1 MSVSL
6 QEKKGVYYAVFRVVD
21 INGETKQKWV
31 STKVPV
37 KRGNKREAQRA
48 AQEIAGKFEEGKI
61 VAYPRT
67 PFWQWLETWL
77 EQKENEV
84 DRITFQ
90 GYASYYRNHIGP
102 YFKQHNVTLNDI
114 SPQDIQLYYN
124 RKAQK
129 PGEHVKGKLSG
140 KSLHD
145 HHIVIRGALQ
155 DAVKKNIIPYNPADR
170 VTLPKKQKYVG
181 NFYTQEQSKALLG
194 AIKGTVIEYIVTFTI
209 VYGLRRSEA
218 VGLKWSAINFEN
230 DTFTIEA
237 TVVRFSEILEKQ
249 TTKNQAS
256 HRTYPMT
263 PDIRQMLLS
272 IKERQEEM
280 KELLGS
286 SYVDSGYVF
295 TWDDGR
301 ILNPDFVS
309 RKFTQILKANGL
321 PHIRYHDLRHTTASL
336 LIAKGYDIKRVSE
349 WLGHSDIATTAN
361 IYGHL
366 SFENKKGTLAAMS
379 DLLSDGKNQ
388 GTC

>member
-48 AQEIAGKFEEGKI
+48 AQEIANKYEEGKI
-61 VAYPRT
+61 VAYPKT

-84 DRITFQ
+84 DRNTFQ

-114 SPQDIQLYYN
+114 SPQDLQLYYN

-129 PGEHVKGKLSG
+129 PGEHIKGKLSG

-145 HHIVIRGALQ
+145 HHVVIRGALQ

-170 VTLPKKQKYVG
+170 VTLPKKHKYVG
-181 NFYTQEQSKALLG
+181 SFYTQEQAKALLE
-194 AIKGTVIEYIVTFTI
+194 AIKGTIIENIVTLTI

-218 VGLKWSAINFEN
+218 LGLKWGAVNFES

-237 TVVRFSEILEKQ
+237 TVVRFSEVLEKA

-263 PDIRQMLLS
+263 PEIKQMLLS
-272 IKERQEEM
+272 IRERQQEM
-280 KELLGS
+280 KALIGN
-286 SYVDSGYVF
+286 SYVDNGYVF

-301 ILNPDFVS
+301 ILNPDYVS
-309 RKFTQILKANGL
+309 RKFSKILKANGL

-336 LIAKGYDIKRVSE
+336 LIAKGYDLKRVSE
-349 WLGHSDIATTAN
+349 WLGHSDIGTTAN

-366 SFENKKGTLAAMS
+366 SFENKKGTLDTMS
-379 DLLSDGKNQ
+379 DLLSDDKK
-388 GTC
+388 

>member
-48 AQEIAGKFEEGKI
+48 AQEIAGKYEEGKI
-61 VAYPRT
+61 VAYPKT
-67 PFWQWLETWL
+67 PFWEWLAMWL

-114 SPQDIQLYYN
+114 SPQDLQLYYN

-129 PGEHVKGKLSG
+129 PGEHIKGRLSG

-145 HHIVIRGALQ
+145 HHSVIRGALQ

-181 NFYTQEQSKALLG
+181 SFYTQEQAKALLE
-194 AIKGTVIEYIVTFTI
+194 AIKGTNIENIVTLTV

-218 VGLKWSAINFEN
+218 VGLKWNAINFEN

-249 TTKNQAS
+249 STKNQAS

-263 PDIRQMLLS
+263 PEIKQMLLS
-272 IKERQEEM
+272 IRKKQQEM
-280 KELLGS
+280 KELLDS

-301 ILNPDFVS
+301 ILNPDYVS
-309 RKFTQILKANGL
+309 RKFSKVLEANGL

-349 WLGHSDIATTAN
+349 WLGHSDIGTTAN

-366 SFENKKGTLAAMS
+366 SFENKKDTLAAMS
-379 DLLSDGKNQ
+379 DLLSDGQK
-388 GTC
+388 

>member
-21 INGETKQKWV
+21 VNGETKQKWV

-129 PGEHVKGKLSG
+129 PGEHIKGKLSG

-145 HHIVIRGALQ
+145 HHIVIRGTLQ

-170 VTLPKKQKYVG
+170 VTLPKKHKYVG
-181 NFYTQEQSKALLG
+181 SFYTQEQPKALLG
-194 AIKGTVIEYIVTFTI
+194 AIKGTIIEHIVTFTI

-280 KELLGS
+280 KELLGN

-366 SFENKKGTLAAMS
+366 SFENKKGTLAAML

>member
-1 MSVSL
+1 M
-6 QEKKGVYYAVFRVVD
+6 
-21 INGETKQKWV
+21 
-31 STKVPV
+31 
-37 KRGNKREAQRA
+37 
-48 AQEIAGKFEEGKI
+48 
-61 VAYPRT
+61 
-67 PFWQWLETWL
+67 
-77 EQKENEV
+77 
-84 DRITFQ
+84 
-90 GYASYYRNHIGP
+90 
-102 YFKQHNVTLNDI
+102 
-114 SPQDIQLYYN
+114 
-124 RKAQK
+124 
-129 PGEHVKGKLSG
+129 
-140 KSLHD
+140 
-145 HHIVIRGALQ
+145 Q

-170 VTLPKKQKYVG
+170 VTLPKKHKYVG
-181 NFYTQEQSKALLG
+181 SFYTQEQSKALLG
-194 AIKGTVIEYIVTFTI
+194 AIKGTIIEHIVTFTI

-263 PDIRQMLLS
+263 PDIRQMLSS
-272 IKERQEEM
+272 IWERQEEM

-336 LIAKGYDIKRVSE
+336 LIAKG
-349 WLGHSDIATTAN
+349 
-361 IYGHL
+361 
-366 SFENKKGTLAAMS
+366 
-379 DLLSDGKNQ
+379 
-388 GTC
+388 